1 MKLGTTDELGG
12 LVVTIVIIVAQ
23 VVIMGFSHNLGITTY
38 TAKDRQFVI
47 YLFHSL
53 FTTVGCRYD

>member
-23 VVIMGFSHNLGITTY
+23 VVINNLGITTY

>member
-23 VVIMGFSHNLGITTY
+23 VVINNLGITTY

-47 YLFHSL
+47 YLFHS
-53 FTTVGCRYD
+53 